1 MKFGVYHSMNRRH
14 LTVLIAILVVSLI
27 GSGCNSDPDDKY
39 ITTPYQLQIPAGLPP
54 MDQFIPADNQMTVEG
69 VALGRRLF
77 YDPILSGD
85 NTQACADCHA
95 QENGFSDEN
104 QFSEGITGEM
114 GNRNAMPIIN
124 LGWNQ
129 FGFFW
134 DGRAITLEDQA
145 LGPVVNPIEMN
156 ATWPEVEAK
165 LNSHS
170 DYPRLFKQAYDVDF
184 IDSLHVAKAIAQFER
199 TLISGNSK
207 FDRYYNQQIE
217 QLTEQ
222 ELRGFVLYT
231 TEEADCFH
239 CHGLG
244 GLVTDNRF
252 HNNGMDTEFSADE
265 GRYLVTGNEADKGKF
280 RTPTLRNIEL
290 TAPYMHDSRFFTLE
304 QVVDHYSE
312 HVEASATLDPL
323 MELVGIGGAQLT
335 QSEKEDLVAFLKTFT
350 DTEFVSNPDFA
361 NPNP

>member
-1 MKFGVYHSMNRRH
+1 MKMWVIRMMRSRIVLFLAT
-14 LTVLIAILVVSLI
+14 LTVAVTAFT
-27 GSGCNSDPDDKY
+27 GCNEDSDDSY
-39 ITTPYQLQIPAGLPP
+39 VTTPYELQLPAGLPP

-85 NTQACADCHA
+85 DSQACADCHA
-95 QENGFSDEN
+95 QEDAFSDTRP
-104 QFSEGITGEM
+104 FSEGIDGSL
-114 GNRNAMPIIN
+114 GDRNAMAIIN

-134 DGRAITLEDQA
+134 DGREATLEDQA
-145 LGPVVNPIEMN
+145 LKPVTNPIEMN

-165 LNSHS
+165 LNAHS
-170 DYPRLFKQAYDVDF
+170 EYPELFKNAYDVDY

-199 TLISGNSK
+199 TLISGNSR
-207 FDRYYNQQIE
+207 FDKWYNQQAI

-244 GLVTDNRF
+244 AFMTDNRY
-252 HNNGMDTEFSADE
+252 HNNGMDTEFSSDE
-265 GRYLVTGNEADKGKF
+265 GRFKVTGNEADKGKF

-304 QVVDHYSE
+304 QVVEHYSE
-312 HVEASATLDPL
+312 HVVASSTLDPL
-323 MELVGIGGAQLT
+323 MELVGVGGAQLT
-335 QSEKEDLVAFLKTFT
+335 HDEKADLVAFLKTFT
-350 DTEFVSNPDFA
+350 DEDFINNPEFS
-361 NPNP
+361 